1 MEKGK
6 SILIELLTIAALIG
20 NLLFMLWI
28 TYNGLHEHFRGTVYE
43 KLSYIGLMGLLI
55 INSLLILRKNKREN
69 NQNLKQGRF

>member
-43 KLSYIGLMGLLI
+43 KFSYIGLMGLLI
-55 INSLLILRKNKREN
+55 INSLLILRKNK
-69 NQNLKQGRF
+69 